1 VDFIQG
7 LPDLTAYG
15 QVGSRKKLIQDLN
28 QHYSKAQLK
37 LARISGLNAG
47 LLIFISNLAMWLV
60 FILVIPLVHTGE
72 IPGAMLAALGLMA
85 LSAFEAVQP
94 LPQAMEILASSREA
108 GARLMEILDAEP
120 PVKDPITPAPFP
132 QQPAIQINDLTFRY
146 PGQAQPALKG
156 IDLDLNEGMSLAI
169 VGPSGSGK
177 STLVNLLTRFWS
189 GNQGEI
195 KFGLEKTLLE
205 DLLQDEVRGGL
216 SVISQH
222 TGLFRDSLRNNIA
235 LGKPEAEDSD
245 ILAAAEK
252 ARLGSWIASLP
263 EGLHTQVGERGTQI
277 SAGER
282 QRIAIARALLKD
294 APIFILDE
302 PTANLDPVTEKE
314 ILNTVFDALSGK
326 TTLLITHRLVGLDRA
341 DQILVL
347 NQGRIIEHGVEQEL
361 LGQDSYYRK
370 MWTQQ
375 NRILNYR

>member
-1 VDFIQG
+1 
-7 LPDLTAYG
+7 
-15 QVGSRKKLIQDLN
+15 
-28 QHYSKAQLK
+28 
-37 LARISGLNAG
+37 
-47 LLIFISNLAMWLV
+47 
-60 FILVIPLVHTGE
+60 
-72 IPGAMLAALGLMA
+72 
-85 LSAFEAVQP
+85 
-94 LPQAMEILASSREA
+94 
-108 GARLMEILDAEP
+108 
-120 PVKDPITPAPFP
+120 
-132 QQPAIQINDLTFRY
+132 
-146 PGQAQPALKG
+146 
-156 IDLDLNEGMSLAI
+156 
-169 VGPSGSGK
+169 
-177 STLVNLLTRFWS
+177 LVNLLTRFWS
-189 GNQGEI
+189 GYQGEI